1 MSRRRPSFALC
12 FAAVRVPP
20 GGDAA
25 QVAGAFAD
33 VLRTAGVVGATIA
46 GHHVGVDGWVVAK
59 LLAAPQGDDVRPV
72 VVRRVQVGEQ
82 PAVGD
87 GEEVLLSD
95 PETGWTLVL
104 AAGSGELHRALDA
117 AFGDARLGTTLSFD
131 EGAFPGDD
139 GMLSVGFEYRDLV
152 VADFPP
158 HESAMLAHT
167 AKVPVRFVTVPA
179 TATTRAAAIVTG
191 LESTQ
196 DVSQVATWPA
206 KGPVLHLWVN
216 GGWSGFLVVAGKTMV
231 GHEFGP
237 GWDVVDP
244 TRADG
249 SVDDESVADVVLDQ
263 IMVEPSDPQ
272 EVARALGLDDERTA
286 ALRELLSERD
296 PADALARLAAILA
309 LPAEVLPALRGQVR
323 LDALPGAVVEHP
335 RSFLRSAMAD
345 SATGADDPV
354 ARRLGAAGLDLEGA
368 RRRKPWWFLTWQ
380 ILAIP
385 IIGGVSVAMF
395 TYFDSP
401 VRGWFFAVLCVLNT
415 AWAFWPRNP
424 GGAPRDAQG
433 A

>member
-12 FAAVRVPP
+12 FAAVRVPL
-20 GGDAA
+20 GEDAS
-25 QVAGAFAD
+25 QAGARFAE
-33 VLRTAGVVGATIA
+33 VLLGAGVVGATID
-46 GHHVGVDGWVVAK
+46 GRHVGVDGWVVAK

-72 VVRRVQVGEQ
+72 VVRRAHVGQPLAVGE
-82 PAVGD
+82 

-95 PETGWTLVL
+95 PETGWTLVVT
-104 AAGSGELHRALDA
+104 AGTGELRRALDVT
-117 AFGDARLGTTLSFD
+117 FGDVRVGTALSFD
-131 EGAFPGDD
+131 EGPFPDST

-152 VADFPP
+152 VGDFPA

-167 AKVPVRFVTVPA
+167 AKAPVRFVTVPA

-196 DVSQVATWPA
+196 DVSQVASWPT

-237 GWDVVDP
+237 GWEPVDP
-244 TRADG
+244 TRPDEG
-249 SVDDESVADVVLDQ
+249 VDDESIADVVLDQ
-263 IMVEPSDPQ
+263 IMTEPGDPG
-272 EVARALGLDDERTA
+272 EVARAFGLDGERAA
-286 ALRELLSERD
+286 ALHVLLAQKD
-296 PADALARLAAILA
+296 PDEPLDRLAQILA

-323 LDALPGAVVEHP
+323 LDELPGAVVEHP
-335 RSFLRSAMAD
+335 RSFLRSALAD

-354 ARRLGAAGLDLEGA
+354 AKRLSAGLDLDQA

-385 IIGGVSVAMF
+385 IIGGVSWAMF
-395 TYFDSP
+395 TYFDDSLK
-401 VRGWFFAVLCVLNT
+401 GWIFAVLCVANA

-424 GGAPRDAQG
+424 GGAPRDARG